1 MQVYWVSDE
10 LVDRY
15 RRHVVANAIRNVAL
29 QRMLLLDQHFVGRPI
44 SLGESNE

>member
-10 LVDRY
+10 LV
-15 RRHVVANAIRNVAL
+15 VAL